1 MVSPFLDRQHG
12 TERCVIEQIAH
23 LGRDPHWTIAV
34 YSQRVSD
41 IDGIV
46 PAAEQPADS
55 SAAIVWHRVS
65 QIPGPHLL
73 NYLWWFGA
81 NHWRR
86 WRDSRRRD
94 FRNDLVY
101 TPGINCFDADV
112 IVVHIVFHAF
122 YDRVRS
128 ELALL
133 RNSPWSWPR
142 LLHRRLYYKLI
153 MFLEK
158 RIYRNANTRLIAV
171 SNLVV
176 QQLKHYFQRDDVTV
190 IPNAVDTARFNP
202 EARQSRRTASRAKL
216 GFVDTDFVV
225 LLIGNDWK
233 KKGLD
238 TLLQAAAH
246 LRDLPLKG
254 LIVGDDDPGLYTAS
268 INALCLERQ
277 VQFVP
282 TSSDVLQFYAASD
295 LYAGPSLED
304 SFGLPI
310 IEAMACGQP
319 VIVSSAAGA
328 SEMVHDG
335 SSGFILQDPQD
346 HLQLASLIRRICTDQ
361 NLRTAIGVAASRYVL
376 EHCTWQKNAER
387 TKEFLERTLTRRC
400 RN

>member
-12 TERCVIEQIAH
+12 TERCVIEQIEH
-23 LGRDPHWTIAV
+23 FSRDPHWTIAV
-34 YSQRVSD
+34 YSQRVSE

-46 PAAEQPADS
+46 QATEHS
-55 SAAIVWHRVS
+55 SNLSGAIVWHRVS
-65 QIPGPHLL
+65 QIPGPHML

-86 WRDSRRRD
+86 WRDRQKGKVRP
-94 FRNDLVY
+94 DLVY
-101 TPGINCFDADV
+101 TPGINCLDADV

-122 YDRVRS
+122 YERVRS

-133 RNSPWSWPR
+133 RNSLWSWPR
-142 LLHRRLYYKLI
+142 LLHRRLYYILI
-153 MFLEK
+153 MLLEK
-158 RIYRNANTRLIAV
+158 RIYRKTDARLIAV
-171 SNLVV
+171 SNLVAG
-176 QQLKHYFQRDDVTV
+176 QLKHYFQRDDVTV
-190 IPNAVDTARFNP
+190 IPNAVDTMRFNP
-202 EARQSRRTASRAKL
+202 QARRSRRVASREK
-216 GFVDTDFVV
+216 FQFIENDFVV

-238 TLLQAAAH
+238 TLLHAAAQ
-246 LRDLPLKG
+246 LRDLPLK
-254 LIVGDDDPGLYTAS
+254 LLLVGDDDPQLYSALINTLGLNPR
-268 INALCLERQ
+268 I
-277 VQFVP
+277 QFSP
-282 TSSDVLQFYAASD
+282 TSSDVLQFYAACD

-319 VIVSSAAGA
+319 VIASSAAGA

-335 SSGFILQDPQD
+335 STGFILQDPRD

-376 EHCTWQKNAER
+376 EHCTWQKNAEKTR
-387 TKEFLERTLTRRC
+387 EFLERALSR
-400 RN
+400 